1 MRPDLPRQVSQH
13 VGDLCAEVADQLLGL
28 AAHIRAPLDEVRHDL
43 GENFADQIRELGQH
57 VDDGRDD
64 VRHGLRQLDHD
75 DRDGF
80 DQGAQELDAS
90 LDDLRRCGDQSRH
103 GGLDDLRQGVHQRVD
118 DDRQGVHQCHQELDA
133 GVNDLRDGRDQ
144 ELHDGADDL
153 RQCFDQ
159 YGKRGEDAIGQ
170 AHDQLES
177 AVQERRQLVDQ
188 GGHGVGDQLDE
199 SRQERRQ
206 HGADTVDDAGE
217 NIHQAAQEGAE
228 AVAVDEVR
236 DGLHDH
242 LGHALEVKV
251 EDGVTGLLQNTLAS
265 RENGRHNGSGQV
277 RDLRHDGTSQSRQ
290 RLSEAR
296 DDFGQ
301 VVDDV
306 VRSCSEGVGQLV
318 GVARSVHKVVPGS
331 LGRSHGALQSLG
343 GFLGS
348 RAGDPHFLLD
358 HVDRLVDVVQVVDV
372 ILDARQLLSI
382 GQQSL
387 HLGLRAAVAQ
397 LQVVQHGVVLFCE
410 ALVRVLDHIHGRAHL
425 VRIVGH
431 VDDGHIRHFGGFLS
445 VSAEGLE
452 QGRREARDRAHVV
465 VGGHSRR
472 LVGAISCGDDSVS
485 RVAEQR
491 LDAAHV
497 LFESAH
503 AVEGRL
509 PEVDQAIDC
518 PGHHLAAEH
527 AQRLLGDARDL
538 AHPRL

>member
-1 MRPDLPRQVSQH
+1 MRPDLARQVPQNI
-13 VGDLCAEVADQLLGL
+13 GDLCAELSDQLLGL
-28 AAHIRAPLDEVRHDL
+28 AAHVRAPFDEIGHDL
-43 GENFADQIRELGQH
+43 SEDFTDQIRELGQH

-80 DQGAQELDAS
+80 DQCSQELDAGPH
-90 LDDLRRCGDQSRH
+90 DLRRCGDQSRH
-103 GGLDDLRQGVHQRVD
+103 GGLDNLRQGVDQGVDDGGQGVHQRD
-118 DDRQGVHQCHQELDA
+118 QELNA
-133 GVNDLRDGRDQ
+133 GVNDLRDGGDQ
-144 ELHDGADDL
+144 KLHDGADDL
-153 RQCFDQ
+153 RQGLDQ
-159 YGKRGEDAIGQ
+159 HGKRCEDAVGQ
-170 AHDQLES
+170 ALDQLES
-177 AVQERRQLVDQ
+177 AVQERRQLL
-188 GGHGVGDQLDE
+188 DQLGDSVGNQLNE
-199 SRQERRQ
+199 RRQKRRQ
-206 HGADTVDDAGE
+206 HGTDAVDDAGE

-228 AVAVDEVR
+228 TVAADEVGDR
-236 DGLHDH
+236 FHDL
-242 LGHALEVKV
+242 LGHALKVKV
-251 EDGVTGLLQNTLAS
+251 EDSVPCLLQNTLAS
-265 RENGRHNGSGQV
+265 RENGRHDSSGQV
-277 RDLRHDGTSQSRQ
+277 RDLRHDGAGQGWQ

-296 DDFGQ
+296 NDLGQ
-301 VVDDV
+301 VLDDV
-306 VRSCSEGVGQLV
+306 VRSRGEGVRQLV
-318 GVARSVHKVVPGS
+318 GVARSVHKVVPGG
-331 LGRSHGALQSLG
+331 LGRGHGALQGLG
-343 GFLGS
+343 GLLGGRS
-348 RAGDPHFLLD
+348 RDPHFLLD
-358 HVDRLVDVVQVVDV
+358 HMDRLVDVVQVVDV

-410 ALVRVLDHIHGRAHL
+410 ALVRVLDHIHGRAHF

-431 VDDGHIRHFGGFLS
+431 VDDGHVRHLGGLLS

-465 VGGHSRR
+465 VGRHSCRF
-472 LVGAISCGDDSVS
+472 VGAIRCGDDGVS

-503 AVEGRL
+503 TAEGGL